1 MKKNIYGFSLI
12 ELMIV
17 VTIMGI
23 LCSLAIPSY
32 QNYTARARFAEVIM
46 AAQPF
51 KTAIALALQT
61 GMEPAELNLG
71 AHGIPTA
78 PAPSKNLAALN
89 VENGVI
95 TAVATVAAN
104 NASYVLK
111 PNADG
116 SRWTISGSCIKAGL
130 CEG

>member
-1 MKKNIYGFSLI
+1 MKKTECGFSLI

-32 QNYTARARFAEVIM
+32 QNYTARARFAEVIT

-51 KTAIALALQT
+51 KIAVALALQT
-61 GMEPAELNLG
+61 GTDPAELKLG
-71 AHGIPTA
+71 NPAIP
-78 PAPSKNLAALN
+78 PAPVPTKNLADLK
-89 VENGVI
+89 VENGII
-95 TAVATVAAN
+95 TAMATTAAN
-104 NASYVLK
+104 SATYILK
-111 PNADG
+111 PSADG
-116 SRWTISGSCIKAGL
+116 SRWSVGGTCVKDRL